1 MNTQQL
7 SGPLKVAVLLKCIG
21 DRAANQVL
29 QGMNETERRVVQ
41 EHLTQLKTVS
51 PDLVER
57 ITQEFKDLL
66 SGKKKKP
73 AEEKPPLPTMETKPV
88 EIPKAAEPPKGPPE
102 LTALKTID
110 PEQLFELIRNEHPQ
124 TITLIVAHLSPE
136 AAGDL
141 LNRLTEEV
149 KVDVALRLAALNKIN
164 ATMVAEVDRVLT
176 ELMSGR
182 KQHSVQRTG
191 GVAQLAEILNNVDE
205 ATGQLILGEIEEADP
220 DLAAQ
225 IKQRM
230 FVFEDLVMVD
240 DKGMQKVLRK
250 VETGELAL
258 ALKGASE
265 EVKQKILR
273 NMSAR
278 AGQML
283 LEDIESKGA
292 VRLKDVEAAQQTI
305 TRIIQDF
312 EAKGEIVIQGRR
324 GGDLIA

>member
-21 DRAANQVL
+21 ERAASQVL

-57 ITQEFKDLL
+57 ITQEFRDLL
-66 SGKKKKP
+66 SGKSKGP
-73 AEEKPPLPTMETKPV
+73 GGQKPPLP
-88 EIPKAAEPPKGPPE
+88 AAEAAAKAKEGEAPAVMPA
-102 LTALKTID
+102 LSALKTID

-124 TITLIVAHLSPE
+124 TITLIAAHLSPE

-141 LNRLTEEV
+141 FGRLTEEV
-149 KVDVALRLAALNKIN
+149 KVDVALRLASLNRIN
-164 ATMVAEVDRVLT
+164 AAMVAEVDRVLS
-176 ELMSGR
+176 ELVNGR
-182 KQHSVQRTG
+182 RQHSVQRTG

-220 DLAAQ
+220 DLAAE

-240 DKGMQKVLRK
+240 DKGMQKVLRN
-250 VETGELAL
+250 VETGELAM

-265 EVKQKILR
+265 EVRQKILR
-273 NMSAR
+273 NMSVR

-292 VRLKDVEAAQQTI
+292 VRLKDVEAAQQNI